1 MACTDLSMVCPQGPD
16 LIPEVPKQLV
26 TNCTQR
32 LEQGPCKDL
41 FQELTR

>member
-1 MACTDLSMVCPQGPD
+1 MSGACSQGPD
-16 LIPEVPKQLV
+16 LIPDVPQQLV
-26 TNCTQR
+26 MNCTQR